1 MSPKERVRVN
11 IYKELLKEEK
21 QKNRRKSYLSVSVF
35 VIGIFAGS
43 IYNLVPNN
51 NIPGLEIKT
60 SSTGNIS
67 SNVQQN
73 KTIDEYFNGK
83 SISLEKEEI
92 KADEY
97 FLMNM
102 QA

>member
-1 MSPKERVRVN
+1 MSPKERVRAN

-35 VIGIFAGS
+35 VIGIFVGS

-51 NIPGLEIKT
+51 NVPGLEIKT

-73 KTIDEYFNGK
+73 NTVDEYFNGK

>member
-67 SNVQQN
+67 SNIQQN
-73 KTIDEYFNGK
+73 KTIDEYFDGK

>member
-1 MSPKERVRVN
+1 MLPKERVRAN
-11 IYKELLKEEK
+11 IYKQLLQEEK
-21 QKNRRKSYLSVSVF
+21 QKNRRKSYISVSIF

-43 IYNLVPNN
+43 LYNLNPINKV
-51 NIPGLEIKT
+51 PGLEVKT
-60 SSTGNIS
+60 SSRVTS
-67 SNVQQN
+67 SDKLQQN
-73 KTIDEYFNGK
+73 KTIDQYFAK
-83 SISLEKEEI
+83 ESITVEKEEL

>member
-1 MSPKERVRVN
+1 MSPKERVRAN

-51 NIPGLEIKT
+51 NIPGLEITANST
-60 SSTGNIS
+60 SNIS
-67 SNVQQN
+67 NNVQQN
-73 KTIDEYFNGK
+73 NTIDEYFNGK

>member
-1 MSPKERVRVN
+1 MSPKERVRAN
-11 IYKELLKEEK
+11 IYKQLLTEEK
-21 QKNRRKSYLSVSVF
+21 QKNKKKSYLSISVF

-43 IYNLVPNN
+43 IYNFIPNN
-51 NIPGLEIKT
+51 KMPGFEIKT
-60 SSTGNIS
+60 SSN
-67 SNVQQN
+67 SNNNVSQEN

-83 SISLEKEEI
+83 SVSIEKEEI

>member
-1 MSPKERVRVN
+1 MSPKERVRAN
-11 IYKELLKEEK
+11 IYKQLLQEEK
-21 QKNRRKSYLSVSVF
+21 QKNRRKSYISVSIF

-43 IYNLVPNN
+43 LYNFNPINKV
-51 NIPGLEIKT
+51 PGLEVKT
-60 SSTGNIS
+60 SSRITNS
-67 SNVQQN
+67 DKLQQN
-73 KTIDEYFNGK
+73 KTIDQYFANE
-83 SISLEKEEI
+83 SITVEKEEL

>member
-11 IYKELLKEEK
+11 IYKQLLKEEK
-21 QKNRRKSYLSVSVF
+21 QKNRRKSYLSISVF

-43 IYNLVPNN
+43 VYNLVPNN
-51 NIPGLEIKT
+51 NMPGLEIKT
-60 SSTGNIS
+60 SSNNSVNNNI
-67 SNVQQN
+67 QQN
-73 KTIDEYFNGK
+73 KAIDEYFNRK
-83 SISLEKEEI
+83 SISMEKEEI

>member
-11 IYKELLKEEK
+11 IYKQLLKEEK
-21 QKNRRKSYLSVSVF
+21 QKNKRKSYLSISVF

-43 IYNLVPNN
+43 IYNFVPSNKM
-51 NIPGLEIKT
+51 PGLEIKT
-60 SSTGNIS
+60 T
-67 SNVQQN
+67 SNSDGHIFQQN
-73 KTIDEYFNGK
+73 NSIDEYFNGK
-83 SISLEKEEI
+83 SISMEKEEI